1 MALSDEL
8 LEQIG
13 AYLSGQMTSAE
24 KDRFETRMHL
34 DAGLRTEVTIQR
46 EIKHGLSVMAQKER
60 FRAMHRDLD
69 GRGLLTNRPDS
80 SRPSAGQ
87 PLSADFV
94 LTPTALP
101 KRTLFRA
108 QWAYFAMAAVLVL
121 VLGFGW
127 VIYRNQATP
136 QAQMAQ
142 NTPTCDAFFSPDLK
156 PLPVLP
162 PDPDRAAAPPT
173 SVRTNADP
181 DSLRLYAAVLAL
193 RGGGE
198 PQAAIDSLSV
208 LSRAAPGHWSA
219 SAQWYLALAYLKTNQ
234 RQKARQLATQVAG
247 LNGHPYQGEAKRLLG
262 QLSGIP
268 ARP

>member
-46 EIKHGLSVMAQKER
+46 EIKHGLSVMAQKEQ
-60 FRAMHRDLD
+60 FKAMHRDLD

-87 PLSADFV
+87 PMSADFV
-94 LTPTALP
+94 PPPSAKP

-136 QAQMAQ
+136 QTQLAQ
-142 NTPTCDAFFSPDLK
+142 NTRTFDAFFSPDLR
-156 PLPVLP
+156 PLPVLS
-162 PDPDRAAAPPT
+162 PDPDRVAAPPT
-173 SVRTNADP
+173 GVRTNADP
-181 DSLRLYAAVLAL
+181 DSLRLHAAVLAL
-193 RGGGE
+193 RGSE
-198 PQAAIDSLSV
+198 TQAAIDSLGV
-208 LSRAAPGHWSA
+208 LTRAAPGHWSA
-219 SAQWYLALAYLKTNQ
+219 SAQWYLALAYLKSNQ
-234 RQKARQLATQVAG
+234 RRKAGQLTQQIAG

-268 ARP
+268 AQPR